1 MHFLYFKKDFTL
13 TNKELLF
20 FTLNNFHKRPALK
33 FLTYVI
39 KAEGNSWTEMV
50 YSTFIVEMSKSRFFQ
65 TPSVLETNFYIHVD

>member
-13 TNKELLF
+13 TNKDLLF

-39 KAEGNSWTEMV
+39 KAEGNS
-50 YSTFIVEMSKSRFFQ
+50 
-65 TPSVLETNFYIHVD
+65 